1 MNRPPF
7 EVADII
13 RAAGKSFIDK
23 HRSWLTG
30 LHLKVLSAIERCRTA
45 ALGGHRDRC
54 TRCGYTAAISYNSCR
69 NRHCPKC
76 QTNARDKWL
85 AARTKELMAVPYVH
99 VVFTLPHQ
107 LAPLAFHNKKILYS
121 LLFRASSA
129 SLLEI
134 AADPK
139 HLGAEIG
146 FLSVLHTWG
155 QNLLH
160 HPHVHCVIPAGGLS
174 ADHRRWVHPRYPF
187 FLPVKVLS
195 RVFRGKFVAGL
206 KRAFQQGELCL
217 PGGLKPLAQDKTF
230 RAFLRSLFRQDWV
243 VYAKPPFGGPEHVL
257 QYLARYTHRV
267 AISNHR
273 IVDFADGK
281 VTFLWKDYAH
291 GSKRRRMTLTAE
303 EFLRRFLLHTLPRGF
318 IRIRFFGFLANR
330 RRAALLP
337 LCQQLLDASP
347 RSRSPTPPATSAGSP
362 PLWICPHCGGPMVVS
377 ERLTAQQILW
387 ESQRQTAFVDT
398 S

>member
-1 MNRPPF
+1 
-7 EVADII
+7 
-13 RAAGKSFIDK
+13 
-23 HRSWLTG
+23 
-30 LHLKVLSAIERCRTA
+30 
-45 ALGGHRDRC
+45 
-54 TRCGYTAAISYNSCR
+54 
-69 NRHCPKC
+69 
-76 QTNARDKWL
+76 
-85 AARTKELMAVPYVH
+85 VH
-99 VVFTLPHQ
+99 VVFTLPHE
-107 LAPLAFHNKKILYS
+107 LAPLAFHNKKILYG

-129 SLLEI
+129 TLLEI

-139 HLGAEIG
+139 HLGAEVG

-174 ADHRRWVHPRYPF
+174 ADHKSWVHPRYPF

-206 KRAFQQGELCL
+206 KRAFQRGELCL
-217 PGGLKPLAQDKTF
+217 PGGLKPLVQQKAF
-230 RAFLRSLFRQDWV
+230 SAFLRLLFRNDWV

-273 IVDFADGK
+273 IVDFTDGK
-281 VTFLWKDYAH
+281 VSFSWKDYAH
-291 GSKRRRMTLTAE
+291 GSKRRLMALTAE

-318 IRIRFFGFLANR
+318 IRIRFFGFLASR

-337 LCQQLLDASP
+337 LCQQLLGTIP
-347 RSRSPTPPATSAGSP
+347 RSRSPTSNESARPPI
-362 PLWICPHCGGPMVVS
+362 LWICPHRGGPMAVIA
-377 ERLTAQQILW
+377 RLTAQQIQQ
-387 ESQRQTAFVDT
+387 ESQSRRAPFDT

>member
-13 RAAGKSFIDK
+13 RAAGKSFIDE

-54 TRCGYTAAISYNSCR
+54 TRCGHTAAISYNSCR

-85 AARTKELMAVPYVH
+85 AARTKELIAVPYVH

-107 LAPLAFHNKKILYS
+107 LAPLAFHNKKVLYG
-121 LLFRASSA
+121 LLFRASA
-129 SLLEI
+129 ATLLEI

-139 HLGAEIG
+139 HLGGDIG

-174 ADHRRWVHPRYPF
+174 ADRQRWVHPRYPF

-206 KRAFQQGELCL
+206 KRAFQQGELGL

-273 IVDFADGK
+273 IVDSADGK

-291 GSKRRRMTLTAE
+291 GSKRRRMTLTAD

-318 IRIRFFGFLANR
+318 IRIRFFGFLASR
-330 RRAALLP
+330 RRAVLLP

-347 RSRSPTPPATSAGSP
+347 PSRSPTPPATSAGSP
-362 PLWICPHCGGPMVVS
+362 PLWICPHCGGPMLVR

-387 ESQRQTAFVDT
+387 ESQRQRAFVDT

>member
-1 MNRPPF
+1 MRRPTL

-13 RAAGKSFIDK
+13 RAQGKRFIENN
-23 HRSWLTG
+23 RSWLRWP
-30 LHLKVLSAIERCRTA
+30 HLKVMRAIERCRTA

-54 TRCGYTAAISYNSCR
+54 ERCGHTAISFNSCR

-76 QTNARDKWL
+76 QTNAREKWL
-85 AARTKELMAVPYVH
+85 AARSQELLAVPYVH

-107 LAPLAFHNKKILYS
+107 LAPLAFHNQRILYG
-121 LLFRASSA
+121 LLFRASA
-129 SLLEI
+129 ATLLEI

-139 HLGAEIG
+139 HLGAGIG

-174 ADHRRWVHPRYPF
+174 PDHQHWVHPRYPF

-206 KRAFQQGELCL
+206 KRAFRKGKLVF
-217 PGGLKPLAQDKTF
+217 PGSLRTLSQEQAF
-230 RAFLRSLFRQDWV
+230 RSFLRPLFRQDWV
-243 VYAKPPFGGPEHVL
+243 VYAKRPFGGPQHVL

-273 IVDFADGK
+273 LLDFTGGQ
-281 VTFLWKDYAH
+281 VTFRWKDYAH
-291 GSKRRRMTLTAE
+291 GNKKRKMTLTAD
-303 EFLRRFLLHTLPRGF
+303 EFLRRFLLHTLPRSF
-318 IRIRFFGFLANR
+318 VRIRSFGFLANR

-337 LCQQLLDASP
+337 LCQQLLGTNP
-347 RSRSPTPPATSAGSP
+347 RPRAATPPATQAGP
-362 PLWICPHCGGPMVVS
+362 PAAWLCPRCGAPMVII
-377 ERLTAQQILW
+377 ERLTAQQIRW
-387 ESQRQTAFVDT
+387 ESSRSRGFVDT